1 MMTIIN
7 STLKEASG
15 PHISFFFGRLNP
27 PHFGH
32 QGLIQTTITS
42 AKNGAWAGFLS
53 KSQDKKK
60 NPLPYDLKL
69 RWLYTLYPETKG
81 HIVEDPNIKTFLQ
94 AAAYLYEKGFRS
106 ATFVAGEDDMA
117 SMRPV
122 LEQYNGKE
130 VAHGFYKFEP
140 LTFME
145 SPRLTSATNAREA
158 AKSGDPEA
166 FERATQVPQ
175 NIMVDGKTLMQAV
188 RIGLGL
194 GEAVE
199 ENITEAAIND
209 GWFSDGFQTYK
220 KPVAIK
226 YETASSDGTLQTL
239 EGPVQYK
246 AGYKI
251 VTGPKGEKYP
261 MPPEKFAS
269 LYDDSGNGVATPKKI
284 MKVAKLADH
293 DGVVNTSW
301 GEPLNYTAGA
311 DYIVKHGPN
320 DYGVV
325 KKDIF
330 AQTYAKPIGE
340 APGIGGDWD
349 DLPKLVK
356 VGRKPYKP
364 NVDDTYYGSTHGID
378 LDLYGLPKYELDEDL
393 TPDQWAELRIAD
405 PKAYMGNKDY
415 TNRRW
420 WTLQFKKARAAAREK
435 GAQRFEFPPVSKNSY
450 MVAPDLANEGKV
462 KLYTDPDYF
471 GAEVDDSGFDSLPI
485 INIPTKEL
493 VGFEPDEKMK
503 SPKAQA
509 NVAKI
514 IDGIKKN
521 ENIPPILVRK
531 YKSGYQVLDGHHRFW
546 AYKTLKKDSIPAR
559 LVPDSDI
566 EEISKNKVNEAA
578 EKSTKSVAKYQ
589 DMPRNGQRCDHCTM
603 WRPPQGCSAVSGKI
617 AANGWCS
624 YYKRS
629 HRKDLEESTNKNIGS
644 YKGKPF
650 YIGVFDTRDGH
661 VLATYTYE
669 KAAENDFHHNF
680 YVADRYLDAIDNGEA
695 ALFWM
700 NSDGSIETE
709 WTGGKASPQ
718 IVRTIQSQLDEGVEP
733 LTELATD
740 VLYHYTG
747 TTAAAEILTSGE
759 FKLSNTVGSDWEY
772 KLQPKGY
779 PYFLS
784 TTRSRSGGYHKY
796 VGNSAVMFVLD
807 GRWLNQNYKVKPID
821 YWNDQSTTRH
831 RESEDRVFSRDGT
844 IAITPVMSVHVLIKE
859 QHEFQS
865 PAVRRVLLA
874 AKKRGIPTYLY
885 ADEEAWR
892 LQNTAK
898 SITIGAAKNIL
909 KGPQPSRKQYSRKSY
924 LAPYVE
930 LLFGQ
935 NRSTLSKEASKILFD
950 LRYYNIDGDD
960 FGLRRE
966 LSNSRKPGDTDYE
979 NGRKIVR
986 FMQQN
991 NIKDTMGVIEYIKS
1005 KWMQKAE
1012 SIEEALDPNETHGWI
1027 LPDRKV
1033 VYVPPEY
1040 HEGYLHSQG
1049 IDGYE
1054 AAFKLGYVR
1063 FAKATVTFFV
1073 QGTLP
1078 DLRKTYRVYAQTAL
1092 GFQNI
1097 AVDII
1102 IDGTIDNQLSYD
1114 YVMPRDKVKFMR
1126 LLGPQKQSEHA
1137 PSILGTVG
1145 GGPTLT
1151 DRQVAK
1157 FPWDE
1162 YPRGDQ
1168 HSPKIPWLEDVVLG
1182 DGNLI
1187 TEELLNEVA
1196 MSSGALKKAVDA
1208 LPLARAGL
1216 EFELICTEFEDDDD
1230 YDPYEDFD
1238 SEPDYDQDAN
1248 INAESLTDLQN
1259 AIMDFFRG
1267 DHNTRRDIQQVQESI
1282 AGEYETYAKIAFD
1295 NWANSA
1301 DVNVRGNSGDTR
1313 YQQWLDKTY
1322 GRDYEKQGELF
1333 PEIPPIDAYMRFT
1346 RENYEKWYDKASE
1359 DGSLVE
1365 DFLDSVIGGDT
1376 YSDIHNYFSGTIN
1389 WPHWTE
1395 PDYDSSRGR
1404 GDGPPARSFSQA
1416 VGYDIQVSGGY
1427 HTQRQKPNYF
1437 KVEPDSSL
1445 HASSGRGG
1453 EGWEFVS
1460 PPLTIP
1466 QMVDVIKK
1474 VAAWAKSGNAYTNK
1488 TTGLHMNVSLPGYS
1502 LQNLDYV
1509 KMALF
1514 LGDKY
1519 VLDTFGRLGN
1529 NYAVSA
1535 LDKVATVIKRD
1546 PSKAEQTI
1554 SMIRTNLNKTVSKMI
1569 HDTNTDKFTS
1579 INTKDNRIEIRSP
1592 GGNWLDMDL
1601 DKVINTLYRTVYALS
1616 IAIDPEAEKQE
1627 YAKKFYKLLAT
1638 NAPKEETDTIKYFS
1652 QYVSGTIPKTAL
1664 LSFVRNEQRKRAIS
1678 RDKKGSG
1685 VEEYEVRTKQGTVL
1699 KKFYGNDPY
1708 EVYSDAREWT
1718 SGDSGYYLQDVM
1730 LVRLKNST
1738 YVSGLMPGLP
1748 PLAFVASDTGI
1759 GSGSNRYEIVYKDTE
1774 LAVQIV
1780 RADNKYDASDL
1791 AFNWLR
1797 GRGVNYNNYELK
1809 LNYMGV
1815 NTYYNVFTANETR
1828 RSEPQQTQTP
1838 QDAQQNFML
1847 FVNGSRQTTMFGTLL
1862 DVMDRA
1868 RGYGRRIARDG
1879 GYPDSVQ
1886 LQAPSGEMIDV
1897 PQYITRRETDTQ
1909 TVGQVQPAATI
1920 PQMPY
1925 QTAGGVF
1932 QMRTS
1937 SGDRVIAQGTYTTT
1951 QEAIAA
1957 AREYANRNNI
1967 ALDSYNLFR
1976 PNETQQASQSGQQQS
1991 GGTYVVVNR
2000 SDGTELLATQA
2011 QSFYQATVAA
2021 QRFAQERSLPL
2032 ASIAIRSP
2040 NNDNLWDAQGQLIP
2054 QQRPQQPEQQR
2065 QYADWEIQ
2073 RGYDIA
2079 GNTIPPEVIAQHRA
2093 TPQAET
2099 TYNIVGSMGGV
2110 YHTFTAASETAA
2122 RRYAQ
2127 SWATEHNL
2135 GPGYTVV
2142 AVPERNESIEESL
2155 TESFLAEVKMNP
2167 KSLEAF
2173 AKSEFAQQMRVGFE
2187 TEMYVPGLQGEEEDP
2202 EPDYDQDEDF
2212 PADETYKDRQRM
2224 IIDFFTEGDYGNSRR
2239 SVERA
2244 LEAFYENF
2252 SDYVN
2257 DQYYAYE
2264 DTDQWKEAIADEVGV
2279 DDYSEVTE
2287 EQKDEAE
2294 SSVRENWENEN
2305 DRDNW
2310 KDFLR
2315 IHEIDTM
2322 QGFANY
2328 ISRETNVDSLDWPY
2342 MTDMGSAGDV
2352 TYEDL
2357 VDSFENATGY
2367 GAVGSSGY
2375 HGTNRG
2381 DYWIFEPDS
2390 SLDSPEDYED
2400 GGVELVSPPMLL
2412 DDALEALDKVFTW
2425 AKRNRYYT
2433 NRTTGFHIG
2442 VSVPDQTMANVNHL
2456 KLILLLG
2463 DKYVLDRFERLNS
2476 RWTKSMFDQAY
2487 KATETRDF
2495 RKSLPKILDDARAG
2509 LLDQTNRELNKI
2521 ISGTRGDRYV
2531 SVNIKSN
2538 YIEFRSAGG
2547 NYFEKY
2553 DEIRNTMLR
2562 YVRAMAAAAD
2572 PEDSK
2577 QEYHK
2582 KFYKLIV
2589 DSVKKDSSTVD
2600 IFAKYVT
2607 GDIDKEELVRQ
2618 VQAVRKSR
2626 EPIQPVG
2633 QGKITAKIETK
2644 LGDEVVEV
2652 HGEQLYEMIK
2662 LAYDWLNERN
2672 MDTQAY
2678 LLKFPYFNIYVT
2690 TIYMQGNGL
2699 KNREYSRLGLYPNQA
2714 NTDEIEFE
2722 AVKNLIP
2729 NVSKE
2734 DVKNYLNVI
2743 GYNYSDNNIA
2753 SLYGEIIKIERNG
2766 LDGKPNAEQ
2775 VYNTLAYRIED
2786 YDDHII
2792 ARFDPAKYTQDQ
2804 VAEIADYYANA
2815 FDNNMIV
2822 YRGNRRLH
2830 WGSRN
2835 ARQGIGVQDINHTVV
2850 VGSGKIEFYVISD
2863 TNNFV
2868 FVHVRGDSEESAL
2881 ANLNSGGYRNIA
2893 NNISNGNGPYHLVTP
2908 TDYKNGVR
2916 KPRPQPTPQTQP
2928 QRSNVIVDRIGRA
2941 NASKVF
2947 ALYRDTSVDR
2957 FIEVGADTPTE
2968 AYEILVKHYKEAG
2981 GQALVDT
2988 FTREYETGRLSLRE
3002 V

>member
-1 MMTIIN
+1 MTIIN

-140 LTFME
+140 LTFVE

-158 AKSGDPEA
+158 AKSGDADA

-199 ENITEAAIND
+199 ENITEA
-209 GWFSDGFQTYK
+209 
-220 KPVAIK
+220 
-226 YETASSDGTLQTL
+226 
-239 EGPVQYK
+239 
-246 AGYKI
+246 
-251 VTGPKGEKYP
+251 
-261 MPPEKFAS
+261 
-269 LYDDSGNGVATPKKI
+269 
-284 MKVAKLADH
+284 
-293 DGVVNTSW
+293 
-301 GEPLNYTAGA
+301 
-311 DYIVKHGPN
+311 
-320 DYGVV
+320 
-325 KKDIF
+325 
-330 AQTYAKPIGE
+330 
-340 APGIGGDWD
+340 PGIGGDWD

-364 NVDDTYYGSTHGID
+364 NVDDTYYGSTHGVD
-378 LDLYGLPKYELDEDL
+378 LDLYGLPKYE
-393 TPDQWAELRIAD
+393 A
-405 PKAYMGNKDY
+405 KDY
-415 TNRRW
+415 FHGSKFGDDAGNQFSVEAVLKFAQSKPQYLHKNFPLDKIKHDLSWWQDNAAQRERMQNADTRYPLLVIQNDDGHLSVADGLNRM
-420 WTLQFKKARAAAREK
+420 KKA
-435 GAQRFEFPPVSKNSY
+435 
-450 MVAPDLANEGKV
+450 
-462 KLYTDPDYF
+462 
-471 GAEVDDSGFDSLPI
+471 
-485 INIPTKEL
+485 
-493 VGFEPDEKMK
+493 
-503 SPKAQA
+503 
-509 NVAKI
+509 
-514 IDGIKKN
+514 IDVENKKT
-521 ENIPPILVRK
+521 IDVYVVP
-531 YKSGYQVLDGHHRFW
+531 
-546 AYKTLKKDSIPAR
+546 KKDIMHLAQ
-559 LVPDSDI
+559 
-566 EEISKNKVNEAA
+566 KKVEEAA
-578 EKSTKSVAKYQ
+578 EKSTKAEAKYQ
-589 DMPRNGQRCDHCTM
+589 AMPRNGQRCDHCTM
-603 WRPPQGCSAVSGKI
+603 WRPPHGCSAVKGKI
-617 AANGWCS
+617 APNGWCS

-629 HRKDLEESTNKNIGS
+629 HRKDLEESTNKNVGS
-644 YKGKPF
+644 FRGKPF

-700 NSDGSIETE
+700 NPDGSIETE
-709 WTGGKASPQ
+709 WTSGKASPQ
-718 IVRTIQSQLDEGVEP
+718 IVKSIQSQLDEGVEP

-796 VGNSAVMFVLD
+796 VGNSAVMFVLN

-1092 GFQNI
+1092 GFKNI

-1151 DRQVAK
+1151 DRAVAK

-1168 HSPKIPWLEDVVLG
+1168 QSPKIPWLEDVVLG
-1182 DGNLI
+1182 DSLI

-1196 MSSGALKKAVDA
+1196 MSPTALKKAVDA

-1216 EFELICTEFEDDDD
+1216 EFELIVTEFEDDDD

-1238 SEPDYDQDAN
+1238 SEPDYDQDGN
-1248 INAESLTDLQN
+1248 IFADNLTDLQN
-1259 AIMDFFRG
+1259 SIMEFFRG

-1295 NWANSA
+1295 NWANSQE
-1301 DVNVRGNSGDTR
+1301 SGQTDTR
-1313 YQQWLDKTY
+1313 YQVWLDKTY

-1395 PDYDSSRGR
+1395 PDYDNSRGR

-1535 LDKVATVIKRD
+1535 LDKVATVIKRN
-1546 PSKAEQTI
+1546 PGKAEQAI

-1638 NAPKEETDTIKYFS
+1638 NAPKEDTDTIKYFS

-1664 LSFVRNEQRKRAIS
+1664 LSHVRNEQRKRAIS

-1685 VEEYEVRTKQGTVL
+1685 VEEYEVRTKNGTVL

-1708 EVYSDAREWT
+1708 EVYDDARNWT
-1718 SGDSGYYLQDVM
+1718 SSDSGYYLQDVM
-1730 LVRLKNST
+1730 LVRLKNAT
-1738 YVSGLMPGLP
+1738 YVSGLMPALP

-1791 AFNWLR
+1791 AFRWLR

-1809 LNYMGV
+1809 HNYMGV

-1847 FVNGSRQTTMFGTLL
+1847 FINGSRQVTMFGTLL

-1897 PQYITRRETDTQ
+1897 PQFMTRRETDAQ
-1909 TVGQVQPAATI
+1909 TVGQTQTAATI

-1925 QTAGGVF
+1925 QTAGAVF

-1976 PNETQQASQSGQQQS
+1976 PNETQQASQSGQQFEILSQGGVVHRFTADSQAAAYQYARQWADDNRLINGRWEWRTVGGASAQPVQQQQS

-2011 QSFYQATVAA
+2011 RSFYQASQAA
-2021 QRFAQERSLPL
+2021 QSFAQQRGLSL
-2032 ASIAIRSP
+2032 ANIAIRTP
-2040 NNDNLWDAQGQLIP
+2040 NNNNLWDAQGQLIP
-2054 QQRPQQPEQQR
+2054 QPRPQPEQQR

-2079 GNTIPPEVIAQHRA
+2079 GNTIPPLIIAQHRA
-2093 TPQAET
+2093 TPQGET

-2127 SWATEHNL
+2127 SWATEHNM
-2135 GPGYTVV
+2135 GPGYTIV

-2252 SDYVN
+2252 SDYVS
-2257 DQYYAYE
+2257 DQYYEYE
-2264 DTDQWKEAIADEVGV
+2264 NSDEWKQAIADEVGV

-2305 DRDNW
+2305 DKENW
-2310 KDFLR
+2310 QDFLR

-2322 QGFANY
+2322 QGFARY
-2328 ISRETNVDSLDWPY
+2328 INRETNVDSLDWPY
-2342 MTDMGSAGDV
+2342 MTDGSSSGDV
-2352 TYEDL
+2352 TYDDL
-2357 VDSFENATGY
+2357 VNSFENATGY
-2367 GAVGSSGY
+2367 SAVESSGY
-2375 HGTNRG
+2375 HGTSRG

-2390 SLDSPEDYED
+2390 SLDSPEDFED

-2412 DDALEALDKVFTW
+2412 DDALEALNNVFTW

-2442 VSVPDQTMANVNHL
+2442 VSVPDQTMANINHL

-2509 LLDQTNRELNKI
+2509 LLDQTNREVNKI
-2521 ISGTRGDRYV
+2521 ISGTKGDRYV

-2626 EPIQPVG
+2626 EPVKPIG

-2729 NVSKE
+2729 NVSRE

-2835 ARQGIGVQDINHTVV
+2835 ARQAIGKQDINHIVV
-2850 VGSGKIEFYVISD
+2850 VGSGKIEFYVVSD

-2868 FVHVRGDSEESAL
+2868 FVRVRGDSEESAL
-2881 ANLNSGGYRNIA
+2881 ANLNNGGYRNIA

-2908 TDYKNGVR
+2908 TDYKTGVR
-2916 KPRPQPTPQTQP
+2916 KPKPQPKPQP

-2981 GQALVDT
+2981 GQALLDT

>member
-1 MMTIIN
+1 MTIIN

-140 LTFME
+140 FTFVE

-158 AKSGDPEA
+158 AKSGDADA
-166 FERATQVPQ
+166 FELATRVPS
-175 NIMVDGKTLMQAV
+175 NIVVDGKTLMQAV
-188 RIGLGL
+188 RIGMGL
-194 GEAVE
+194 GESVEESINEFLDEPSDGGGDSDKPQFMAWEDFISRVGNAVKNNFSVKQNE
-199 ENITEAAIND
+199 KKGQVSAKFLPYDPYEHGPVLIYTLKNKNGRIGVKADVRLGTYVKDDNAPNGVKAEYRIPEQRMIAMTPANVAVLANIINGNTGGLKQENIT
-209 GWFSDGFQTYK
+209 
-220 KPVAIK
+220 
-226 YETASSDGTLQTL
+226 
-239 EGPVQYK
+239 
-246 AGYKI
+246 
-251 VTGPKGEKYP
+251 
-261 MPPEKFAS
+261 
-269 LYDDSGNGVATPKKI
+269 
-284 MKVAKLADH
+284 
-293 DGVVNTSW
+293 
-301 GEPLNYTAGA
+301 
-311 DYIVKHGPN
+311 
-320 DYGVV
+320 
-325 KKDIF
+325 
-330 AQTYAKPIGE
+330 E

-364 NVDDTYYGSTHGID
+364 NVDDTYYGSTHGVD
-378 LDLYGLPKYELDEDL
+378 LDLYGLPKYE
-393 TPDQWAELRIAD
+393 A
-405 PKAYMGNKDY
+405 KDY
-415 TNRRW
+415 FHGSTFGDDAGNQFSVEAVLKFAQSKPQYLHKNFPLDKIKHDLSWWEDNAAQRERMQNADTRYPLLVIQNDDGHLSVADGLNRM
-420 WTLQFKKARAAAREK
+420 KKAIDVEK
-435 GAQRFEFPPVSKNSY
+435 K
-450 MVAPDLANEGKV
+450 K
-462 KLYTDPDYF
+462 T
-471 GAEVDDSGFDSLPI
+471 
-485 INIPTKEL
+485 
-493 VGFEPDEKMK
+493 
-503 SPKAQA
+503 
-509 NVAKI
+509 
-514 IDGIKKN
+514 IDVYVV
-521 ENIPPILVRK
+521 P
-531 YKSGYQVLDGHHRFW
+531 
-546 AYKTLKKDSIPAR
+546 KKDIMHLAQ
-559 LVPDSDI
+559 
-566 EEISKNKVNEAA
+566 KKVSEAA
-578 EKSTKSVAKYQ
+578 EKSTKAVAKYQ

-603 WRPPQGCSAVSGKI
+603 WRPPHGCSAVKGKI
-617 AANGWCS
+617 APNGWCS

-629 HRKDLEESTNKNIGS
+629 HRKDLEENTNKNIGS

-661 VLATYTYE
+661 ILATYTYE
-669 KAAENDFHHNF
+669 TAEDNDWHHSF
-680 YVADRYLDAIDNGEA
+680 YVADRYLEAIDNGEA

-709 WTGGKASPQ
+709 WTGGRASPQ
-718 IVRTIQSQLDEGVEP
+718 IVRTIQSQLDEKINPEVTKKEFNATKVVNIPDVGDFKFVARNIDSGNVPQFVVDVIHNDTKIGYFRFVVADYAPDEKNILGFKVKSKLDPYIVAGTANVWSEYQKKGIATEVYKFVKDLGNDIKPSSSQTDAGKAMWKSFQNKEVFADSVEP

-747 TTAAAEILTSGE
+747 TTAAAEILQSGE

-885 ADEEAWR
+885 ANEEAWR

-898 SITIGAAKNIL
+898 SITIGAAKNVL

-935 NRSTLSKEASKILFD
+935 NRATLSKEASKILFD

-991 NIKDTMGVIEYIKS
+991 NIKDTMGVIQYIKN

-1012 SIEEALDPNETHGWI
+1012 SEETD
-1027 LPDRKV
+1027 
-1033 VYVPPEY
+1033 
-1040 HEGYLHSQG
+1040 
-1049 IDGYE
+1049 
-1054 AAFKLGYVR
+1054 
-1063 FAKATVTFFV
+1063 
-1073 QGTLP
+1073 
-1078 DLRKTYRVYAQTAL
+1078 
-1092 GFQNI
+1092 
-1097 AVDII
+1097 
-1102 IDGTIDNQLSYD
+1102 
-1114 YVMPRDKVKFMR
+1114 
-1126 LLGPQKQSEHA
+1126 EHA
-1137 PSILGTVG
+1137 GSILGTVG

-1151 DRQVAK
+1151 DRAVAK

-1182 DGNLI
+1182 DSNLI

-1196 MSSGALKKAVDA
+1196 MSPTALKKAVDA

-1216 EFELICTEFEDDDD
+1216 EFELIVTEFEDDDD

-1238 SEPDYDQDAN
+1238 SEPDYDQDGDIFADN
-1248 INAESLTDLQN
+1248 LTDLQN
-1259 AIMDFFRG
+1259 AIMEFFRG
-1267 DHNTRRDIQQVQESI
+1267 DHNSRRDIQQVQESI
-1282 AGEYETYAKIAFD
+1282 AGEFETYAKIAFD
-1295 NWANSA
+1295 NWANSQE
-1301 DVNVRGNSGDTR
+1301 SGQTDTR
-1313 YQQWLDKTY
+1313 YQKWLDKTY

-1365 DFLDSVIGGDT
+1365 DFLDSVIGGT
-1376 YSDIHNYFSGTIN
+1376 QYSDINNYFSGTIN

-1395 PDYDSSRGR
+1395 PDYDSDRGR
-1404 GDGPPARSFSQA
+1404 GDGPPANSFSNA
-1416 VGYDIQVSGGY
+1416 VGYPIQVSGGY
-1427 HTQRQKPNYF
+1427 HSQRQKPGHF

-1460 PPLTIP
+1460 PAIP
-1466 QMVDVIKK
+1466 IPDMVEVLKK
-1474 VAAWAKSGNAYTNK
+1474 VKEWAKDGNAYTNK

-1535 LDKVATVIKRD
+1535 LDKVAAVIKRD
-1546 PSKAEQTI
+1546 PGKAEQAI

-1601 DKVINTLYRTVYALS
+1601 DAVINTLYRTVYALS

-1638 NAPKEETDTIKYFS
+1638 NAPKEDTDTIKYFS

-1664 LSFVRNEQRKRAIS
+1664 LSFVRNAQTKRAIS

-1685 VEEYEVRTKQGTVL
+1685 VEEYEVRTKAGTVL
-1699 KKFYGNDPY
+1699 KKFYGSDPY

-1730 LVRLKNST
+1730 LVRLKTST

-1759 GSGSNRYEIVYKDTE
+1759 GSGSNRYDIVYKDTE
-1774 LAVQIV
+1774 LAVQV
-1780 RADNKYDASDL
+1780 VHADNKDDAADI
-1791 AFNWLR
+1791 AYNWLR
-1797 GRGVNYNNYELK
+1797 GRGVNYNNYELRH
-1809 LNYMGV
+1809 NYMGV
-1815 NTYYNVFTANETR
+1815 ATYYSPYTHDETR
-1828 RSEPQQTQTP
+1828 RSGTQQTP

-1847 FVNGSRQTTMFGTLL
+1847 FINGSRQVTMFGTLL

-1897 PQYITRRETDTQ
+1897 PQFMTRRETDAQ
-1909 TVGQVQPAATI
+1909 TVGQTQTAATI

-1925 QTAGGVF
+1925 QTAGAVF

-1951 QEAIAA
+1951 QEAITA

-1976 PNETQQASQSGQQQS
+1976 PNETQPAQEPESQSGQQFEIEVDGRVVHRFSASSQQEAYRTAMRWANERNLAPDRWEWGTVGGASAQPAQQQQS

-2011 QSFYQATVAA
+2011 QNFYQASQAA
-2021 QRFAQERSLPL
+2021 QRFAQERGLSL
-2032 ASIAIRSP
+2032 ASIAIRTP
-2040 NNDNLWDAQGQLIP
+2040 NNYLWDVQGEIIP
-2054 QQRPQQPEQQR
+2054 QLRPQQQARQGYWQQVHLS
-2065 QYADWEIQ
+2065 QLEID
-2073 RGYDIA
+2073 RGYDISGRA
-2079 GNTIPPEVIAQHRA
+2079 IPADVLAQRRA
-2093 TPQAET
+2093 ATQRET
-2099 TYNIVGSMGGV
+2099 TYNIIDSQGHVV
-2110 YHTFTAASETAA
+2110 HTFTATSLTGA
-2122 RRYAQ
+2122 RRYAV
-2127 SWATEHNL
+2127 SYADEHNL
-2135 GPGYTVV
+2135 AAPWQIREL
-2142 AVPERNESIEESL
+2142 PERNESIEESL

-2187 TEMYVPGLQGEEEDP
+2187 TEMYVPGLQGEEEDL
-2202 EPDYDQDEDF
+2202 EEDLDQDEDF
-2212 PADETYKDRQRM
+2212 PADESYRDRQSM

-2239 SVERA
+2239 HVERA

-2252 SDYVN
+2252 SDYVS
-2257 DQYYAYE
+2257 DQWYE
-2264 DTDQWKEAIADEVGV
+2264 YDGSDEWKEAVASEAGV
-2279 DDYSEVTE
+2279 DDFDELTDD
-2287 EQKDEAE
+2287 QKDRA
-2294 SSVRENWENEN
+2294 SDSVRENWEEEN
-2305 DRDNW
+2305 DSDNW
-2310 KDFLR
+2310 KNFLSR
-2315 IHEIDTM
+2315 HSIDTM
-2322 QGFANY
+2322 HDFARY

-2342 MTDMGSAGDV
+2342 MRGGPSGDV

-2367 GAVGSSGY
+2367 SAVGSSGY
-2375 HGTNRG
+2375 HGTSRG

-2390 SLDSPEDYED
+2390 SLDSPEEYED

-2425 AKRNRYYT
+2425 AKRNSYYT

-2442 VSVPDQTMANVNHL
+2442 VSVPDQTMANINHL

-2521 ISGTRGDRYV
+2521 ISGTKGDRYV

-2600 IFAKYVT
+2600 IFAKYVA
-2607 GDIDKEELVRQ
+2607 GGIDKEELVRQ

-2626 EPIQPVG
+2626 EPVKPIG

-2662 LAYDWLNERN
+2662 LAYDWLNDRN

-2678 LLKFPYFNIYVT
+2678 LLKFPYFNIYSTV
-2690 TIYMQGNGL
+2690 IYMQGNGPN
-2699 KNREYSRLGLYPNQA
+2699 NREFGRLGLYPNQA
-2714 NTDEIEFE
+2714 SIDEIEFE
-2722 AVKNLIP
+2722 AAKHFIPNISKENVKNF
-2729 NVSKE
+2729 
-2734 DVKNYLNVI
+2734 LNI
-2743 GYNYSDNNIA
+2743 IAYNYSDNSIA
-2753 SLYGEIIKIERNG
+2753 ALYGEIIKIERKG
-2766 LDGKPNAEQ
+2766 IDGKPNAEQ
-2775 VYNTLAYRIED
+2775 IYNTLAYRIED
-2786 YDDHII
+2786 YDDHVI

-2804 VAEIADYYANA
+2804 VTEIADYYANA
-2815 FDNNMIV
+2815 FDTGMIV
-2822 YRGNRRLH
+2822 FRGNRRLH
-2830 WGSRN
+2830 WGYRN
-2835 ARQGIGVQDINHTVV
+2835 SRQGVGKQDINHVVV
-2850 VGSGKIEFYVISD
+2850 VGSGKIEFYVVND

-2868 FVHVRGDSEESAL
+2868 FVRVRGDSEERAL
-2881 ANLNSGGYRNIA
+2881 ASLEINGYRNITR
-2893 NNISNGNGPYHLVTP
+2893 NILNGNGPYHLVTP

-2916 KPRPQPTPQTQP
+2916 KPRPQPKPQAPQADQNIQLTQL
-2928 QRSNVIVDRIGRA
+2928 IGTGA
-2941 NASKVF
+2941 HEYYVVKKDNN
-2947 ALYRDTSVDR
+2947 
-2957 FIEVGADTPTE
+2957 EVYMRVKSDTE
-2968 AYEILVKHYKEAG
+2968 AGVLAIIQSQTPDVYNFIMNRQLGIVPKEQYTA
-2981 GQALVDT
+2981 
-2988 FTREYETGRLSLRE
+2988 
-3002 V
+3002 